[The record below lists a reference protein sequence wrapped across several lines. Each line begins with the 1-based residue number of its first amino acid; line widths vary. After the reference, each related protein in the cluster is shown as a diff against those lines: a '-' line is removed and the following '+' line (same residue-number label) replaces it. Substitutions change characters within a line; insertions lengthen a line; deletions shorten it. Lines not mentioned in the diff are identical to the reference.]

1 MAVTRYSSP
10 FAELQSFQDQI
21 GRMLDST
28 LGRDEDSSLM
38 RGNWIPPVDV
48 AEEGDN
54 LILKAELPGMK
65 EEDIEIE
72 FENGVLTLKGERSFE
87 TDKSERNYHRI
98 ERSYGKFVRSFNLPR
113 SVDADAIEA
122 NYENGV
128 LEITIPKREEAK
140 PRQIRIGKQP

>member
-1 MAVTRYSSP
+1 MALARYTNP
-10 FAELQSFQDQI
+10 FAELQALQNQF
-21 GRMLDST
+21 GRLFDSSANQNEE
-28 LGRDEDSSLM
+28 GSLM
-38 RGNWIPPVDV
+38 RGAWTPAVDV

-72 FENGVLTLKGERSFE
+72 FENGLLTLKGERSFE
-87 TDKSERNYHRI
+87 SEKSDRNYHRI

-113 SVDADAIEA
+113 SVDAEGIVA

-128 LEITIPKREEAK
+128 LEVTIPKREEAK
-140 PRQIRIGKQP
+140 PRQIRIAKKS